1 MSAGETTAQGAHYL
15 WEITGRPVA
24 VRLGFAFVDRLL
36 QEVMRGFGAMPRRGV
51 EMGGVLLGWVD
62 RSGAT
67 PVVVVEDYEPVPCQ
81 HTRGATY
88 LLSEQELSRFDETV
102 AKWGYSEGKQS
113 YAVGYYRSHTR
124 EGLGMSDED
133 LELFNKSLPD
143 PAAICLLVKPFATR
157 VSQAGIFI
165 RENGGVRAQSS
176 YQEFP
181 FRRRELGGG
190 ASEPVNATAP
200 IMQETAAAAAPP
212 PASTPATSPPI
223 FSSFQRTR
231 SPISDMATSSI
242 AASPITSDDLKLG
255 LPTSKTDPKTGSK
268 MKSGWVWIPLSFI
281 FLLLGTMLGFQV
293 ALSLN
298 KQLPASIRPD
308 MYSLHLTVTPVG
320 DSLHVRWARDAAPIH
335 EQAKGALIISDAGAQ
350 KTVSLDPDQLQNGSV
365 VYKRASNDVRF
376 RLEVYTTDRVVVA
389 ETMDFRVES
398 PAR

>member
-212 PASTPATSPPI
+212 PTSTPATSPPI